1 MQRLKSGDIV
11 SNGCPLCKT
20 KALSSEKIANP
31 CPFFAPRL
39 SLQVSEQNREL
50 LPMPAVRPMRLR
62 PLLNLS
68 LMLSLSASPLF
79 VPLSYAEDSAARR
92 SYQVPA
98 GSLSAALTRFAG
110 LAGVNLSVDPAL
122 VSGRSSTGLS
132 GEYGVEEGFA
142 QLLTGSGLQ
151 LQPMGAR
158 AYRLMPVP
166 ESGSLQ
172 LAPTSIL
179 GTTDLTDGDTYAGG
193 QVARRGSQGLLG
205 SRDFM
210 ETPFSMTTYTA
221 EAVKNQQARTLGDLI
236 ASDPSVRATNP
247 AGGRYEQFTIRGFSL
262 FNSDVAYNGL
272 YGVLPTYTIDME
284 MAERV
289 DIIKGPSQ
297 LINGISPRG
306 SVGGGINVVPKRA
319 TDKDITSL
327 TGTWASGSQAGGAVD
342 VGRRFGEDNKF
353 GIRFNGVKQSG
364 DTEWDHQSVDREMAV
379 LGLDFRGERLRLSTD
394 IGHTE
399 RDTDAP
405 QERVQVGANARVP
418 SANDVRRNY
427 AQPWSKARTDDTF
440 GTVNGEFDL
449 SDSVMLYG
457 GVGARKSNHDFLR
470 HAVSVTNNAGDFSV
484 LPRDFTRDENVRTA
498 TAGVRSWLHTG
509 PVSHEINLAASYF
522 YMDFENGGAR
532 YAAAPSN
539 LYNPVE
545 TPTPSRPTRLDSKVY
560 TENRFSGVALSDTLG
575 FFDERLLLTLG
586 ARWQRVKVDDWT
598 DNVKGTTAYD
608 EEKVSPSGGIL
619 FKATDK
625 LSLYA
630 NYMEGLSQG
639 KIAPST
645 SINEDEIFPPFVSR
659 QVEVGAKY
667 DAGAFAV
674 TAAVFRIKQPAY
686 ETNATTRVFGPNG
699 KRQNDGVEL
708 SVFGEPLKGVRLLGG
723 VMYIDSELTHTTN
736 GTFDGNRAPAT
747 PKYNVNLG
755 AEWDVPTVEGLTLTS
770 RGIYSSSQYLDQSNV
785 KEIDA
790 WTRLDVG
797 ARYAFKVDDKHITLR
812 ANVENV
818 ADKRY
823 WSSAGASDDSEP
835 GLTLSTP
842 RTYLLSA
849 TVDF

>member
-1 MQRLKSGDIV
+1 
-11 SNGCPLCKT
+11 
-20 KALSSEKIANP
+20 
-31 CPFFAPRL
+31 
-39 SLQVSEQNREL
+39 
-50 LPMPAVRPMRLR
+50 MPAVRPMRLR

-79 VPLSYAEDSAARR
+79 VPLSYAEDSTARR

-122 VSGRSSTGLS
+122 VSGRSSAGLS

-151 LQPMGAR
+151 LQPMGAQ
-158 AYRLMPVP
+158 AYRLMPAP

-172 LAPTSIL
+172 LAPTSIV
-179 GTTDLTDGDTYAGG
+179 GTTGLADGDTYAGG
-193 QVARRGSQGLLG
+193 QLARRGSQGLLG

-221 EAVKNQQARTLGDLI
+221 EAVKNQQARTLGDLV

-289 DIIKGPSQ
+289 DILKGPSQ

-394 IGHTE
+394 VGHTE

-418 SANDVRRNY
+418 SANDVRHNY

-522 YMDFENGGAR
+522 YMDFENGGSR

-598 DNVKGTTAYD
+598 DNVKGATAYD

-723 VMYIDSELTHTTN
+723 VMVIDSELTHTTN

>member
-1 MQRLKSGDIV
+1 MSAVAPLRLR
-11 SNGCPLCKT
+11 P
-20 KALSSEKIANP
+20 A
-31 CPFFAPRL
+31 FAGR
-39 SLQVSEQNREL
+39 
-50 LPMPAVRPMRLR
+50 R

-68 LMLSLSASPLF
+68 LMLSLSASPFFISSSL
-79 VPLSYAEDSAARR
+79 AEEATRR

-122 VSGRSSTGLS
+122 VSGRNSAGLS
-132 GEYGVEEGFA
+132 GEFAVEEGFA
-142 QLLTGSGLQ
+142 RLLSGSGLQ
-151 LQPMGAR
+151 LQAVGEQ
-158 AYRLMPVP
+158 AYILMPAP
-166 ESGSLQ
+166 EGGSLQ
-172 LAPTSIL
+172 LAPTSIV
-179 GTTDLTDGDTYAGG
+179 GATVSTDSPVYAGG

-210 ETPFSMTTYTA
+210 ETPFSMTTYTST
-221 EAVKNQQARTLGDLI
+221 AVKNQQARTLGDLI

-247 AGGRYEQFTIRGFSL
+247 AGGRFEQFTIRGFSL

-272 YGVLPTYTIDME
+272 YGILPTYTIDME

-289 DIIKGPSQ
+289 DIVKGPSQ

-319 TDKDITSL
+319 TDKPITSF
-327 TGTWASGSQAGGAVD
+327 TGSYASNNQLGGAVD
-342 VGRRFGEDNKF
+342 VGRRFGEEDKF
-353 GIRFNGVKQSG
+353 GIRFNGVKQAG

-394 IGHTE
+394 IGRTE
-399 RDTDAP
+399 RNTDAP
-405 QERVQVGANARVP
+405 QERVQVAADAPVP
-418 SANDVRRNY
+418 HASDVDRNY
-427 AQPWSKARTDDTF
+427 AQPWSKARTKDTF
-440 GTVNGEFDL
+440 GAVNAEFDVN
-449 SDSVMLYG
+449 DSVMLYG
-457 GVGARKSNHDFLR
+457 GVGARKSTHEFLR
-470 HAVSVTNNAGDFSV
+470 HAVSVLNEAGDFRV
-484 LPRDFTRDENVRTA
+484 QPRDFTRDENVRTA
-498 TAGVRSWLHTG
+498 SAGVRNWFHTG
-509 PVSHEINLAASYF
+509 PVSHEVNLSASYF

-532 YAAAPSN
+532 YANGSSN
-539 LYNPVE
+539 LYDPVQ
-545 TPTPSRPTRLDSKVY
+545 TPTPSNPTRQDDKVY
-560 TENRFSGVALSDTLG
+560 TENRFSGLALSDTLG
-575 FFDERLLLTLG
+575 LFEDRLLLTLG

-598 DNVKGTTAYD
+598 NNAKGETAYD

-645 SINEDEIFPPFVSR
+645 SVNEDEIFPPFISR

-667 DAGAFAV
+667 DAGPFAV
-674 TAAVFRIKQPAY
+674 TAALFRIKQPAY
-686 ETNATTRVFGPNG
+686 ATDATTRVFGPNG
-699 KRQNDGVEL
+699 KRENTGVEL
-708 SVFGEPLKGVRLLGG
+708 SVFGEPLKGTRLLGG
-723 VMYIDSELTHTTN
+723 VMYIDSELTQTTN
-736 GTFDGNRAPAT
+736 GAFDGNRAPAT

-755 AEWDVPTVEGLTLTS
+755 AEWDVPTVQGLTLTS
-770 RGIYSSSQYLDQSNV
+770 RGIYSSSQYLDQSNT
-785 KEIDA
+785 KQIDS
-790 WTRLDVG
+790 WERFDVG
-797 ARYAFKVDDKHITLR
+797 ARYAFKVDEKHITLR
-812 ANVENV
+812 ANIENV

-823 WSSAGASDDSEP
+823 WSSAGASDDSEA

>member
-1 MQRLKSGDIV
+1 MAALYARRRLYLLK
-11 SNGCPLCKT
+11 
-20 KALSSEKIANP
+20 KIANP

-39 SLQVSEQNREL
+39 SFQASEQNREL

-68 LMLSLSASPLF
+68 LMLSLSASQLF
-79 VPLSYAEDSAARR
+79 VPLSYAEDSTARR

-122 VSGRSSTGLS
+122 VSGRSSAGLS

-151 LQPMGAR
+151 LQPMGAQ

-172 LAPTSIL
+172 LAPTSIV
-179 GTTDLTDGDTYAGG
+179 GTTGLADGDTYAGG

-221 EAVKNQQARTLGDLI
+221 EAVKNQQARTLGDLV

-289 DIIKGPSQ
+289 DILKGPSQ

-418 SANDVRRNY
+418 SANDVRHNY

-598 DNVKGTTAYD
+598 DNVKGATAYD

-723 VMYIDSELTHTTN
+723 VMVIDSELTHTTN

>member
-1 MQRLKSGDIV
+1 
-11 SNGCPLCKT
+11 
-20 KALSSEKIANP
+20 
-31 CPFFAPRL
+31 
-39 SLQVSEQNREL
+39 
-50 LPMPAVRPMRLR
+50 MPAVRPMRLR

-79 VPLSYAEDSAARR
+79 VPLSYAEDSTARR

-122 VSGRSSTGLS
+122 VSGRSSAGLS

-151 LQPMGAR
+151 LQPMGAQ

-172 LAPTSIL
+172 LAPTSIV
-179 GTTDLTDGDTYAGG
+179 GTTGLADGDTYAGG

-221 EAVKNQQARTLGDLI
+221 DAVKNQQARTLGDLV

-289 DIIKGPSQ
+289 DILKGPSQ

-418 SANDVRRNY
+418 SANDVRHNY

-449 SDSVMLYG
+449 SDNVMLYG

-598 DNVKGTTAYD
+598 DNVKGATAYD
-608 EEKVSPSGGIL
+608 EEQVSPSGGIL

-723 VMYIDSELTHTTN
+723 VMVIDSELTHTTN

-812 ANVENV
+812 ANVENI

>member
-1 MQRLKSGDIV
+1 
-11 SNGCPLCKT
+11 
-20 KALSSEKIANP
+20 
-31 CPFFAPRL
+31 
-39 SLQVSEQNREL
+39 
-50 LPMPAVRPMRLR
+50 MPAVMPCSTRLTPSRLR
-62 PLLNLS
+62 PLLHLS
-68 LMLSLSASPLF
+68 LLLSLSACPLF
-79 VPLSYAEDSAARR
+79 ITAGWAADADKR

-122 VSGRSSTGLS
+122 VSGRNSPGLS
-132 GEYGVEEGFA
+132 GDFAVEEGFA
-142 QLLTGSGLQ
+142 RLLQGSGLQ
-151 LQPMGAR
+151 LQPVGEQ
-158 AYRLMPVP
+158 AYILTPAP
-166 ESGSLQ
+166 EGGSLQ

-179 GTTDLTDGDTYAGG
+179 GATGGSDGEVYAGG
-193 QVARRGSQGLLG
+193 QVARKGSQGLLG
-205 SRDFM
+205 SKDFM
-210 ETPFSMTTYTA
+210 ETPFSMTTYTS
-221 EAVKNQQARTLGDLI
+221 EAVKNQQARTLGDLV

-247 AGGRYEQFTIRGFSL
+247 AGGRYEQFTIRGLSL
-262 FNSDVAYNGL
+262 FNSDVSYNGL

-284 MAERV
+284 MADRV

-319 TDKDITSL
+319 SDKPITSF
-327 TGTWASGSQAGGAVD
+327 TGSYASNNQLGGAVD
-342 VGRRFGEDNKF
+342 IGRRFGEDDKF

-364 DTEWDHQSVDREMAV
+364 DTEWDHQSVDRDMAV

-394 IGHTE
+394 VGHTE

-405 QERVQVGANARVP
+405 QERVIVGANAQVP
-418 SANDVRRNY
+418 HASEVRSNY
-427 AQPWSKARTDDTF
+427 AQPWSKARTKDTF
-440 GTVNGEFDL
+440 GTVSGEFDV

-470 HAVSVTNNAGDFSV
+470 HAVSITNDAGDFSV
-484 LPRDFTRDENVRTA
+484 QPRDFTRDENVRTGNF
-498 TAGVRSWLHTG
+498 GVRNWFHTG

-532 YAAAPSN
+532 YASAPSN

-545 TPTPSRPTRLDSKVY
+545 TPTPNNPTRQDSKVY
-560 TENRFSGVALSDTLG
+560 TENRSTGVALSDTLG
-575 FFDERLLLTLG
+575 FFDDRVLLTLG

-598 DNVKGTTAYD
+598 DNVKGNTAYD

-645 SINEDEIFPPFVSR
+645 SVNEDEIFPPFITRS
-659 QVEVGAKY
+659 VEVGAKY
-667 DAGAFAV
+667 DAGPFAV

-686 ETNATTRVFGPNG
+686 ETNANTRVFGPNG
-699 KRQNDGVEL
+699 KRENTGVEV
-708 SVFGEPLKGVRLLGG
+708 SMFGEPLDGFRLLGG
-723 VMYIDSELTHTTN
+723 VMYIDSELKKTTD
-736 GTFDGNRAPAT
+736 GLFDGNRAPAT

-755 AEWDVPTVEGLTLTS
+755 AEYDVRSVQGLTLTS
-770 RGIYSSSQYLDQSNV
+770 RAIYSSSQYLDQSNV

-790 WTRLDVG
+790 WTRMDVG
-797 ARYAFKVDDKHITLR
+797 ARYAFKVDEKNVTLR
-812 ANVENV
+812 GNIENV
-818 ADKRY
+818 ANKRY

>member
-1 MQRLKSGDIV
+1 MSAV
-11 SNGCPLCKT
+11 APLRFRP
-20 KALSSEKIANP
+20 ALAGW
-31 CPFFAPRL
+31 
-39 SLQVSEQNREL
+39 
-50 LPMPAVRPMRLR
+50 R

-68 LMLSLSASPLF
+68 LMLSLSTSPFFISSSL
-79 VPLSYAEDSAARR
+79 ADEAARR

-98 GSLSAALTRFAG
+98 GSLGAALTRFAG

-122 VSGRSSTGLS
+122 VSGRDSAGLS
-132 GEYGVEEGFA
+132 GEFGVEEGFA
-142 QLLTGSGLQ
+142 RLLRGSGLQ
-151 LQPMGAR
+151 LQAVGEQ
-158 AYRLMPVP
+158 AYILTPVP
-166 ESGSLQ
+166 EGGSLQ

-179 GTTDLTDGDTYAGG
+179 GATASEDSPAFAGG

-210 ETPFSMTTYTA
+210 ETPFSMTTYTSA
-221 EAVKNQQARTLGDLI
+221 AVKNQQARTLGDLI

-289 DIIKGPSQ
+289 DILKGPSQ

-319 TDKDITSL
+319 TDKPITSF
-327 TGTWASGSQAGGAVD
+327 TGNYASNNQLGGAVD

-353 GIRFNGVKQSG
+353 GIRFNGVKQAG

-405 QERVQVGANARVP
+405 QERVQVGANAQVP
-418 SANDVRRNY
+418 HASDVRRNY
-427 AQPWSKARTDDTF
+427 AQAWSKARTVDTF
-440 GTVNGEFDL
+440 GTVNAEYDVN
-449 SDSVMLYG
+449 DSVMLYG

-470 HAVSVTNNAGDFSV
+470 HAVSVTNDAGDFTVS
-484 LPRDFTRDENVRTA
+484 PRDFTRDENVQTA
-498 TAGVRSWLHTG
+498 NAGVRNWFHTG
-509 PVSHEINLAASYF
+509 PVSHEVNLAASYF
-522 YMDFENGGAR
+522 YMDFTNGGAR
-532 YAAAPSN
+532 YANGRSN
-539 LYNPVE
+539 LYDPVE
-545 TPTPSRPTRLDSKVY
+545 TSTPGNPTRQDPKVY
-560 TENRFSGVALSDTLG
+560 TENHFSGLALSDTLG
-575 FFDERLLLTLG
+575 LFDDRLLLTLG
-586 ARWQRVKVDDWT
+586 ARWQRVEVDDWS
-598 DNVKGTTAYD
+598 DGVKGPTAYD

-619 FKATDK
+619 FKATDR

-645 SINEDEIFPPFVSR
+645 SVNEDEIFPPFVSR

-667 DAGAFAV
+667 DAGALAV

-686 ETNATTRVFGPNG
+686 ATDATTRVFGPNG
-699 KRQNDGVEL
+699 KRENTGVEL
-708 SVFGEPLKGVRLLGG
+708 NVFGEPVKGTRLLGG
-723 VMYIDSELTHTTN
+723 VMYIDSKLTNTTG

-747 PKYNVNLG
+747 PEYNVNLG
-755 AEWDVPTVEGLTLTS
+755 AEWDVPTVQGLTLTT
-770 RGIYSSSQYLDQSNV
+770 RGIYSSSQYLDQSNT
-785 KEIDA
+785 KQIDS
-790 WTRLDVG
+790 WERFDVG
-797 ARYAFKVDDKHITLR
+797 ARYGFKVDEKNITLR
-812 ANVENV
+812 ANIENV

>member
-1 MQRLKSGDIV
+1 MSAVVPLRLR
-11 SNGCPLCKT
+11 P
-20 KALSSEKIANP
+20 A
-31 CPFFAPRL
+31 FAGR
-39 SLQVSEQNREL
+39 
-50 LPMPAVRPMRLR
+50 R

-68 LMLSLSASPLF
+68 LMLSLGASPFFMSSSL
-79 VPLSYAEDSAARR
+79 AEEAARR

-98 GSLSAALTRFAG
+98 GSLGTALTRFAG

-122 VSGRSSTGLS
+122 VSGRDSAGLS
-132 GEYGVEEGFA
+132 GEFGVEEGFA
-142 QLLTGSGLQ
+142 RLLRGSGLQ
-151 LQPMGAR
+151 LQSVGEQ
-158 AYRLMPVP
+158 AYTLMPAP
-166 ESGSLQ
+166 EGGSLQ

-179 GTTDLTDGDTYAGG
+179 GATASTDSPVYAGG

-210 ETPFSMTTYTA
+210 ETPFSMTTYTS
-221 EAVKNQQARTLGDLI
+221 ETVKNQQARTLGDLI
-236 ASDPSVRATNP
+236 ASDPSVRTTNP
-247 AGGRYEQFTIRGFSL
+247 AGGRFEQFTIRGFSL

-272 YGVLPTYTIDME
+272 YGILPTYTIDME

-289 DIIKGPSQ
+289 DILKGPSQ

-319 TDKDITSL
+319 TDTPITSF
-327 TGTWASGSQAGGAVD
+327 TGSYASNNQLGGAVD
-342 VGRRFGEDNKF
+342 VGRRFGEDDKF
-353 GIRFNGVKQSG
+353 GIRFNGVKQAG

-399 RDTDAP
+399 RNTDAP
-405 QERVQVGANARVP
+405 QERVQVGANAQVP
-418 SANDVRRNY
+418 HASDVRDNY
-427 AQPWSKARTDDTF
+427 AQSWTKARTQDTF
-440 GTVNGEFDL
+440 GTVNAEFDV

-457 GVGARKSNHDFLR
+457 GVGARKSDHDFLR
-470 HAVSVTNNAGDFSV
+470 HNVSVTNDAGDFTV
-484 LPRDFTRDENVRTA
+484 QPRDFTREENVRTA
-498 TAGVRSWLHTG
+498 TAGVRNWFHTG
-509 PVSHEINLAASYF
+509 PVSHEVNLAASYF

-532 YAAAPSN
+532 YANGRSN
-539 LYNPVE
+539 LYDPVQ
-545 TPTPSRPTRLDSKVY
+545 TPTPSNPTRQDDKVY

-575 FFDERLLLTLG
+575 LFEDRLLLTLG

-598 DNVKGTTAYD
+598 NNVKGDTAYD

-645 SINEDEIFPPFVSR
+645 SINEDEIFPPFISR

-667 DAGAFAV
+667 DAGPFAV

-686 ETNATTRVFGPNG
+686 ATDATTRVFGPNG
-699 KRQNDGVEL
+699 KRENTGVEL
-708 SVFGEPLKGVRLLGG
+708 SVFGEPLKGTRLLGG
-723 VMYIDSELTHTTN
+723 VMFIDSELTDTTDS
-736 GTFDGNRAPAT
+736 TFDGNRAPAT
-747 PKYNVNLG
+747 PKYNLNLG
-755 AEWDVPTVEGLTLTS
+755 AEWDVPTVQGLTLTS
-770 RGIYSSSQYLDQSNV
+770 RGIYSSSQYLDQSNT

-790 WTRLDVG
+790 WTRFDVG
-797 ARYAFKVDDKHITLR
+797 ARYAFKVDEKHITLR
-812 ANVENV
+812 ANIENV

>member
-1 MQRLKSGDIV
+1 MS
-11 SNGCPLCKT
+11 
-20 KALSSEKIANP
+20 
-31 CPFFAPRL
+31 
-39 SLQVSEQNREL
+39 
-50 LPMPAVRPMRLR
+50 AVFPSRLR
-62 PLLNLS
+62 PLLQLS
-68 LMLSLSASPLF
+68 LMLSLSASPL
-79 VPLSYAEDSAARR
+79 LMSESRADDARR

-122 VSGRSSTGLS
+122 VSGRSSAGLA
-132 GEYGVEEGFA
+132 GDFGVEEGFA
-142 QLLTGSGLQ
+142 RLLSGSGLQ
-151 LQPMGAR
+151 LQPVGEQ
-158 AYRLMPVP
+158 AYILVP
-166 ESGSLQ
+166 APEGGSLQ

-179 GTTDLTDGDTYAGG
+179 GANDESGGDVFAGG

-210 ETPFSMTTYTA
+210 ETPFSITTYTS

-284 MAERV
+284 MADRV
-289 DIIKGPSQ
+289 DILKGPSQ

-319 TDKDITSL
+319 TDKPITSM
-327 TGTWASGSQAGGAVD
+327 TANYASNNQVGGAVD
-342 VGRRFGEDNKF
+342 VGRRFGEDNQF
-353 GIRFNGVKQSG
+353 GLRFNGVKQSG
-364 DTEWDHQSVDREMAV
+364 DTEWDHQSVDRDMAV

-394 IGHTE
+394 IGRTE

-418 SANDVRRNY
+418 SASEVRHNY
-427 AQPWSKARTDDTF
+427 AQPWSKARTKDTF
-440 GTVNGEFDL
+440 GTVNAEFDVN
-449 SDSVMLYG
+449 DSTMLYG

-484 LPRDFTRDENVRTA
+484 QPRDFTRDENVRTA
-498 TAGVRSWLHTG
+498 TAGVRNWFHTG

-545 TPTPSRPTRLDSKVY
+545 TRTPVRPTRQDAEVY
-560 TENRFSGVALSDTLG
+560 TENRFSGVALADTLG
-575 FFDERLLLTLG
+575 FFDDRLLLTLG
-586 ARWQRVKVDDWT
+586 ARWQRVKVDDWS
-598 DNVKGTTAYD
+598 DNVKGDTAYD
-608 EEKVSPSGGIL
+608 EEKVSPSGGLL
-619 FKATDK
+619 FKATDR

-645 SINEDEIFPPFVSR
+645 SVNEDEIFPPFISR

-667 DAGAFAV
+667 DAGSFGL

-686 ETNATTRVFGPNG
+686 ETNAVTRVFGPNG

-708 SVFGEPLKGVRLLGG
+708 SVFGEPLKGFRLLGG

-755 AEWDVPTVEGLTLTS
+755 AEWDVPNVQGLTLTG
-770 RGIYSSSQYLDQSNV
+770 RGIYSGSQYLDQSND

-790 WTRLDVG
+790 WERFDVG
-797 ARYAFKVDDKHITLR
+797 ARYAFKVDEKTITLR

-835 GLTLSTP
+835 GLTLATP

>member
-1 MQRLKSGDIV
+1 
-11 SNGCPLCKT
+11 
-20 KALSSEKIANP
+20 
-31 CPFFAPRL
+31 
-39 SLQVSEQNREL
+39 
-50 LPMPAVRPMRLR
+50 MPAVLPFRLRPVSPGLR
-62 PLLNLS
+62 PLLHLG
-68 LMLSLSASPLF
+68 LMLTLSSSPLLI
-79 VPLSYAEDSAARR
+79 PSSWAADAARR

-98 GSLSAALTRFAG
+98 GPLSAALTRFAG
-110 LAGVNLSVDPAL
+110 LAGVNLSVDPQL
-122 VSGRSSTGLS
+122 VSGRNSSGLS

-142 QLLTGSGLQ
+142 RLLQGSGLQ
-151 LQPMGAR
+151 LQAVGEQ
-158 AYRLMPVP
+158 AYILAPAP
-166 ESGSLQ
+166 EGGSLQ
-172 LAPTSIL
+172 LAPTSIQ
-179 GTTDLTDGDTYAGG
+179 GASTASDGDVYAGG

-205 SRDFM
+205 SKDFM
-210 ETPFSMTTYTA
+210 ETPFSMTTYTS

-284 MAERV
+284 MADRV
-289 DIIKGPSQ
+289 DILKGPTQ

-319 TDKDITSL
+319 TDKPITEF
-327 TGTWASGSQAGGAVD
+327 TGSYASESQLGGAVD

-353 GIRFNGVKQSG
+353 GVRLNAVKQSG
-364 DTEWDHQSVDREMAV
+364 DTKWDHQSVDREMAV

-405 QERVQVGANARVP
+405 QERVQIGANAKVP
-418 SANDVRRNY
+418 DADDVRHNY
-427 AQPWSKARTDDTF
+427 AQAWSKARTKDTF
-440 GTVNGEFDL
+440 GTVNAEYDL

-470 HAVSVTNNAGDFSV
+470 HAVSITNDAGDFSV
-484 LPRDFTRDENVRTA
+484 QPRDFTRDENVRTT
-498 TAGVRSWLHTG
+498 TAGVRSWFHTG
-509 PVSHEINLAASYF
+509 PVSHEVNLAASYF

-532 YAAAPSN
+532 YAASPSN
-539 LYNPVE
+539 LYNPRP
-545 TPTPSRPTRLDSKVY
+545 TPTPSRPTRFDPKVY

-575 FFDERLLLTLG
+575 FFDDRLLLTLG
-586 ARWQRVKVDDWT
+586 ARWQRVKVDDWS
-598 DNVKGTTAYD
+598 DGIKGDTAYD
-608 EEKVSPSGGIL
+608 EEKVSPSGGLL
-619 FKATDK
+619 FKATDR
-625 LSLYA
+625 LSLYV

-645 SINEDEIFPPFVSR
+645 SINEDEIFPPFISR
-659 QVEVGAKY
+659 QVEAGAKY
-667 DAGAFAV
+667 DAGAFAL

-708 SVFGEPLKGVRLLGG
+708 SVFGEPLKGFRLLGG
-723 VMYIDSELTHTTN
+723 VMYIDSELKDTVG

-755 AEWDVPTVEGLTLTS
+755 AEWDVPKVQGLTLTA
-770 RGIYSSSQYLDQSNV
+770 RGIYSSSQYLDQANS
-785 KEIDA
+785 KEIDS
-790 WTRLDVG
+790 WERFDLG
-797 ARYAFKVDDKHITLR
+797 ARYAFKLDEKDITLR

-818 ADKRY
+818 LDKRY

-835 GLTLSTP
+835 GLTLATP
-842 RTYLLSA
+842 RTLLLSA
-849 TVDF
+849 TVGF

>member
-1 MQRLKSGDIV
+1 MSAVVPLRLR
-11 SNGCPLCKT
+11 P
-20 KALSSEKIANP
+20 A
-31 CPFFAPRL
+31 FAGR
-39 SLQVSEQNREL
+39 
-50 LPMPAVRPMRLR
+50 R

-68 LMLSLSASPLF
+68 LMLSLGASPFFMSSSL
-79 VPLSYAEDSAARR
+79 AEEAARR

-122 VSGRSSTGLS
+122 VSGRDSAGLS
-132 GEYGVEEGFA
+132 GEFGVEEGFA
-142 QLLTGSGLQ
+142 RLLRGSGLQ
-151 LQPMGAR
+151 LQPVGEQ
-158 AYRLMPVP
+158 AYILMPAP
-166 ESGSLQ
+166 EGGSLQ

-179 GTTDLTDGDTYAGG
+179 GATASADSPVYAGG

-210 ETPFSMTTYTA
+210 ETPFSMTTYTSQT
-221 EAVKNQQARTLGDLI
+221 VKDQQARTLGDLI
-236 ASDPSVRATNP
+236 ASDPSVRTTNP
-247 AGGRYEQFTIRGFSL
+247 AGGRFEQFTIRGFSL

-272 YGVLPTYTIDME
+272 YGILPTYTIDME

-289 DIIKGPSQ
+289 DILKGPSQ

-319 TDKDITSL
+319 TDKPITSF
-327 TGTWASGSQAGGAVD
+327 TGSYASNNQLGGAVD
-342 VGRRFGEDNKF
+342 VGRRFGEEDKF
-353 GIRFNGVKQSG
+353 GIRFNGVKQAG

-399 RDTDAP
+399 RNTDAP
-405 QERVQVGANARVP
+405 QERVQVGANAQIP
-418 SANDVRRNY
+418 HASDVRDNY
-427 AQPWSKARTDDTF
+427 AQSWSKARTQDTF
-440 GTVNGEFDL
+440 GTVNAEFDV

-457 GVGARKSNHDFLR
+457 GVGARKSDHDFLR
-470 HAVSVTNNAGDFSV
+470 HNVSVTNDAGDFTV
-484 LPRDFTRDENVRTA
+484 QPRDFTREENVRTA
-498 TAGVRSWLHTG
+498 TAGVRNWFHTG
-509 PVSHEINLAASYF
+509 PVSHEVNLAASYF

-532 YAAAPSN
+532 YANGRSN
-539 LYNPVE
+539 LYDPVQ
-545 TPTPSRPTRLDSKVY
+545 TPTPSNPTRQDDKVY

-575 FFDERLLLTLG
+575 LFEDRLLLTLG
-586 ARWQRVKVDDWT
+586 ARWQRVKVDDWAN
-598 DNVKGTTAYD
+598 NVKGDTAYD

-645 SINEDEIFPPFVSR
+645 SVNEDEIFPPFISR

-667 DAGAFAV
+667 DAGPFAV

-686 ETNATTRVFGPNG
+686 ATDATTRVFGPNG
-699 KRQNDGVEL
+699 KRENTGVEL
-708 SVFGEPLKGVRLLGG
+708 SVFGEPLKGTRLLGG
-723 VMYIDSELTHTTN
+723 VMFIDSELTDTTDS
-736 GTFDGNRAPAT
+736 TFDGNRAPAT

-755 AEWDVPTVEGLTLTS
+755 AEWDVPTVQGLTLTS
-770 RGIYSSSQYLDQSNV
+770 RGIYSSSQYLDQSNT

-790 WTRLDVG
+790 WTRFDVG
-797 ARYAFKVDDKHITLR
+797 ARYAFKADEKHITLR
-812 ANVENV
+812 ANIENV

>member
-1 MQRLKSGDIV
+1 MPV
-11 SNGCPLCKT
+11 VVPLH
-20 KALSSEKIANP
+20 
-31 CPFFAPRL
+31 
-39 SLQVSEQNREL
+39 
-50 LPMPAVRPMRLR
+50 LR
-62 PLLNLS
+62 PLLKLS

-79 VPLSYAEDSAARR
+79 VPFGFAEEAAARR

-98 GSLSAALTRFAG
+98 GSLTAALTRFAG
-110 LAGVNLSVDPAL
+110 LAGVNLSVEPAL
-122 VSGRSSTGLS
+122 VSGRSSSGLS
-132 GEYGVEEGFA
+132 GEYAVEEGFA
-142 QLLTGSGLQ
+142 RLLQGSGLQ
-151 LQPMGAR
+151 LQSMGEQ
-158 AYRLMPVP
+158 AYRLVPVP
-166 ESGSLQ
+166 DGGSLE

-179 GTTDLTDGDTYAGG
+179 GTTGLYDGDTYAGG

-205 SRDFM
+205 TRDFM
-210 ETPFSMTTYTA
+210 DTPFSMTTYTQD
-221 EAVKNQQARTLGDLI
+221 AVKNQQARTLGDLI

-262 FNSDVAYNGL
+262 FNSDVSYNGL

-284 MAERV
+284 MADRV
-289 DIIKGPSQ
+289 DIFKGPTQ

-327 TGTWASGSQAGGAVD
+327 TGTWASDSQAGGAVD
-342 VGRRFGEDNKF
+342 VGRRFGEDNQF
-353 GIRFNGVKQSG
+353 GLRFNGVKQAG

-405 QERVQVGANARVP
+405 QERVQVAAAAPVP

-427 AQPWSKARTDDTF
+427 AQSWSKARTKDTF
-440 GTVNGEFDL
+440 GTVNAEYDL

-457 GVGARKSNHDFLR
+457 GVGARKSNHEFLR
-470 HAVSVTNNAGDFSV
+470 HAVSVSNAAGAFIVS
-484 LPRDFTRDENVRTA
+484 PRDFTRDENVRTA
-498 TAGVRSWLHTG
+498 TAGVRNWFHTG
-509 PVSHEINLAASYF
+509 PVSHEVNLAASYF
-522 YMDFENGGAR
+522 YMDFTNGGAR
-532 YAAAPSN
+532 YANASSN
-539 LYNPVE
+539 LYNPVQ
-545 TPTPSRPTRLDSKVY
+545 TPTPSVATRQDAKVY
-560 TENRFSGVALSDTLG
+560 TENTFSGVALSDTLG
-575 FFDERLLLTLG
+575 FFDDRLLLTLG
-586 ARWQRVKVDDWT
+586 ARWQRVVVDDWS
-598 DNVKGTTAYD
+598 NGIKGKTNYD
-608 EEKVSPSGGIL
+608 EEKISPSGGLL

-645 SINEDEIFPPFVSR
+645 SRNEDQIFPPFISR

-686 ETNATTRVFGPNG
+686 ETNTTSQLFGPNG
-699 KRQNDGVEL
+699 KRQNTGAEL
-708 SVFGEPLKGVRLLGG
+708 SVFGEPLNGVRLLGG
-723 VMYIDSELTHTTN
+723 VMYIDSKLKDTTN
-736 GTFDGNRAPAT
+736 GAWDGNRAPAT

-755 AEWDVPTVEGLTLTS
+755 AEWDVPTLEGLTLTS
-770 RGIYSSSQYLDQSNV
+770 RGIHSSSQYLDQSNV

-790 WTRLDVG
+790 WNRIDVG